1 MIYQPEYIKKIL
13 NEQKL
18 EVLVISYGGS
28 CSEALQRA
36 LTNSNINSIIP
47 LHAEGHVEW
56 EHAVHLPF
64 YYKMNIP
71 IIYVYDDIRKAFL
84 SQKNRGKGWYD
95 INQQKLANSKHQVSD
110 DSTFLKLMNRQFN
123 SFTNKYRP
131 DVLILKSSDLFLHS
145 VQMKISRFLGK
156 KITTLPMKWIPPK
169 TKNDDFEKPEN
180 KVLFSKHQE
189 IIDNI
194 NNFKCDWRYRVK
206 SKPKPKRYLPM
217 NIM

>member
-84 SQKNRGKGWYD
+84 SQNLLHKFGRPYAAC
-95 INQQKLANSKHQVSD
+95 IFQFFLRQKSFPMECSLA
-110 DSTFLKLMNRQFN
+110 
-123 SFTNKYRP
+123 
-131 DVLILKSSDLFLHS
+131 
-145 VQMKISRFLGK
+145 
-156 KITTLPMKWIPPK
+156 
-169 TKNDDFEKPEN
+169 
-180 KVLFSKHQE
+180 
-189 IIDNI
+189 
-194 NNFKCDWRYRVK
+194 
-206 SKPKPKRYLPM
+206 
-217 NIM
+217 